1 MLIASRLGRNMS
13 VAIAKHA
20 IIELLLLADDHNC
33 KSFCF
38 RKKFYSEWLAES
50 APGRRIGR
58 QSHETVQWR
67 TLQLLR
73 WVLCP
78 GQGWAFC
85 IAIYRE
91 SNILHHLKTSEN
103 IAIPEVITI
112 FLRYFFVHDISH
124 FWSFMDQL
132 TNAIHQFSC
141 VFTCVSL
148 IGSSL
153 LLYLICH
160 IFVMNWHHTL
170 HFKSAT
176 FFANKYKVGHF
187 CRKTQNTAFLSQK
200 IST

>member
-1 MLIASRLGRNMS
+1 MPTHQR
-13 VAIAKHA
+13 H
-20 IIELLLLADDHNC
+20 
-33 KSFCF
+33 
-38 RKKFYSEWLAES
+38 
-50 APGRRIGR
+50 
-58 QSHETVQWR
+58 
-67 TLQLLR
+67 TLCGSLKYY
-73 WVLCP
+73 LCP
-78 GQGWAFC
+78 DCDTFSTSQTKKGWKAYDRLSKGFRVGWAFF
-85 IAIYRE
+85 IAIYCE
-91 SNILHHLKTSEN
+91 SNILHRLETSEN
-103 IAIPEVITI
+103 IAIPEDITI
-112 FLRYFFVHDISH
+112 FLRYFFMHDISH
-124 FWSFMDQL
+124 FWPFMDQL

>member
-1 MLIASRLGRNMS
+1 MPGNQVPRFPHIPHPCSQSPQLSCGHFIFDASN
-13 VAIAKHA
+13 
-20 IIELLLLADDHNC
+20 
-33 KSFCF
+33 
-38 RKKFYSEWLAES
+38 
-50 APGRRIGR
+50 
-58 QSHETVQWR
+58 
-67 TLQLLR
+67 
-73 WVLCP
+73 
-78 GQGWAFC
+78 QGWAFC

-153 LLYLICH
+153 LLNLICH

>member
-1 MLIASRLGRNMS
+1 MPTHSLKFFPMAVSHLGTPWKNRWRAMLKIMFGYRDKRENISHYLGNPLYPMPTILLS
-13 VAIAKHA
+13 SLTIHA
-20 IIELLLLADDHNC
+20 PTWTEILDSWAFN
-33 KSFCF
+33 
-38 RKKFYSEWLAES
+38 
-50 APGRRIGR
+50 
-58 QSHETVQWR
+58 
-67 TLQLLR
+67 
-73 WVLCP
+73 
-78 GQGWAFC
+78 QGWAFC

-176 FFANKYKVGHF
+176 FFAKKYKIGHF
-187 CRKTQNTAFLSQK
+187 CHKNTKYGIFVAK

>member
-1 MLIASRLGRNMS
+1 MYQLPIFFLNVLKLVLLRRKEALVLTISIGSMTRSRWASCPGSLRILITTVTTMTLMTMMSWSGMSVLYRDISRKQYIAS
-13 VAIAKHA
+13 
-20 IIELLLLADDHNC
+20 
-33 KSFCF
+33 F
-38 RKKFYSEWLAES
+38 
-50 APGRRIGR
+50 
-58 QSHETVQWR
+58 
-67 TLQLLR
+67 
-73 WVLCP
+73 
-78 GQGWAFC
+78 
-85 IAIYRE
+85 
-91 SNILHHLKTSEN
+91 EN
-103 IAIPEVITI
+103 IRKYRDTRGYHDIFTI
-112 FLRYFFVHDISH
+112 FFMHDISH